1 MHIEGKGNCECKFCM
16 QQKSFDLPKETI
28 EAAKRGD
35 LVIFSGAGVST
46 ESRTVYNHSLYED
59 VKYELGITEN
69 LSFSKLMSKYCNNT
83 NGRINLL
90 KKIKCRFDYV
100 SSFPELQRRA
110 SSFHRELSSIYMIN
124 EIITTNWD
132 DLFERYCG
140 AIPIVTPED
149 FVFWNLPERK
159 VLKIHGSI
167 NNFGSIIAT
176 EEDYNKCYNTLNTGL
191 IGSSLKMMLA
201 TKYVIFC
208 GYSFGDE
215 DFNSIYNSLLKEMN
229 GLMPHA
235 YIVTLDDNALEK
247 FRDINLTPIITDATY
262 FVSNLK
268 NILIDDSLIIPDEI
282 LDSVPLMLH
291 KVQTEHD
298 LLSAVFN
305 IKEHPEVVFSLCYQ
319 DGLIHAFE
327 RIMAR
332 RNTGEYSDPYR
343 ISRIINSYFKWKSQK
358 LKKKL
363 YHDVAYME
371 GYINGLTYL
380 LIDDERGI
388 EVPVYFLFGYKSD
401 ILTLDEYKNIIE
413 GNQILHKASFKH
425 TQKIVSSIT
434 NDSSEMVFHHTPF
447 L

>member
-1 MHIEGKGNCECKFCM
+1 MHIEGKENCECKFCK
-16 QQKSFDLPKETI
+16 QQKPFDLPNDMI
-28 EAAKRGD
+28 EAAKCGD
-35 LVIFSGAGVST
+35 LVIFAGAGVST
-46 ESRTVYNHSLYED
+46 ESKNVYNHSLYED
-59 VKYELGITEN
+59 VKHELGINEN
-69 LSFSKLMSKYCNNT
+69 LSFSKLMSRYCNNT

-90 KKIKCRFDYV
+90 KKVKSRFDYV
-100 SSFPELQRRA
+100 SSFPELQRIA
-110 SSFHRELSSIYMIN
+110 SSFHRELSSIYMIK

-140 AIPIVTPED
+140 AIPIITPED

-167 NNFGSIIAT
+167 HNFGSIIAT
-176 EEDYNKCYNTLNTGL
+176 EEDYNKCYDTLNTDL

-235 YIVTLDDNALEK
+235 YIVTLDDKAKEK
-247 FRDINLTPIITDATY
+247 FKDINLTPIITDATY
-262 FVSNLK
+262 FIKNLK
-268 NILIDDSLIIPDEI
+268 NILIDESLIIPDEI
-282 LDSVPLMLH
+282 LESVRLMLY
-291 KVQTEHD
+291 KVQEEHG
-298 LLSAVFN
+298 LLSAAFN
-305 IKEHPEVVFSLCYQ
+305 IKEYPDVIFSLCYQ
-319 DGLIHAFE
+319 DGLTHAFE

-332 RNTGEYSDPYR
+332 RNTGEYSDPYS
-343 ISRIINSYFKWKSQK
+343 ISRIIDSYIEWKSQK

-363 YHDVAYME
+363 YHDVAYLE

-380 LIDDERGI
+380 LIDDESRFEI
-388 EVPVYFLFGYKSD
+388 PLYFLFGYNYD
-401 ILTLDEYKNIIE
+401 ILTLDEYKKVVEDNR
-413 GNQILHKASFKH
+413 ILHKASNRQA
-425 TQKIVSSIT
+425 QKIVSSIT
-434 NDSSEMVFHHTPF
+434 NESGEIVFHHTPF